1 MTNQGI
7 QKEKAIIS
15 QHPDAMTAADRQ
27 GELQLIAKLSSL
39 RSTSP
44 SPPRLLSLHII
55 SLCTQQ
61 WTSQLPLITTQ
72 TAVCVCEHA
81 ALSMCVLCS
90 CFLLMCVCVLF
101 FFFKS
106 CYAQVPLST
115 KAPSKQMPQC
125 SPRVVLLFIQTSKK

>member
-1 MTNQGI
+1 MTNQEI

-15 QHPDAMTAADRQ
+15 QHPDAMTAVDRQ
-27 GELQLIAKLSSL
+27 GELQLIAKLSSFL
-39 RSTSP
+39 STSP

-61 WTSQLPLITTQ
+61 WNFTDLSATFDYDTNSSVCL
-72 TAVCVCEHA
+72 CVCEHA

-90 CFLLMCVCVLF
+90 CFLFVCVCCF
-101 FFFKS
+101 FLKS
-106 CYAQVPLST
+106 CYTQVPLST

-125 SPRVVLLFIQTSKK
+125 SPRVVLLFI